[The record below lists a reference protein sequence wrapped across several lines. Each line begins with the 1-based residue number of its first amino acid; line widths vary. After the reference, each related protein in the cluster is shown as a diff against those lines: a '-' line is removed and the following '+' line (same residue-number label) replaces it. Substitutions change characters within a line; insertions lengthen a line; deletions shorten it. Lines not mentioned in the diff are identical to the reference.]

1 MLFKRIRVYAHTDP
15 CWNGRMA
22 RDSSSC
28 HRSTCQMADSKLTHP
43 EERTEP
49 RSKRTR
55 YGPGPGSGPTESLET
70 AVVRICLERP
80 CKLCGE
86 RDDSWDPLAKA
97 QGIPHDVTV
106 AEACRAWG
114 YPIPPSGKTEGWF
127 CWYCTR
133 VWGGKYRLR
142 GYTMTSLVAFLGGD
156 EKEFKAFIQY
166 VRCVE
171 GWVCQQGTRRSDMPW
186 DAFGK
191 KVLHYQEESVCRFRK
206 PDDEYW
212 TLDYYRHQKGD
223 PTTNGLNHK
232 QVHRD
237 GMDFVIIPGS
247 FSETRLSRGGGGECG
262 WTVLPTIRCC
272 PPYIFKVSMLC
283 FTLGKSMFAGENV
296 I

>member
-15 CWNGRMA
+15 CWNGRTA

-28 HRSTCQMADSKLTHP
+28 HRSTCQMADSKLPHP

-55 YGPGPGSGPTESLET
+55 YGPGPGSGRTESLEK

-114 YPIPPSGKTEGWF
+114 YPIPPSGKTEGF
-127 CWYCTR
+127 ICWYCTR
-133 VWGGKYRLR
+133 VWSGKYRLR

-171 GWVCQQGTRRSDMPW
+171 DWVCQQGTRRRPVPW
-186 DAFGK
+186 DDFGK

-212 TLDYYRHQKGD
+212 TLEYYRHEKGD

-232 QVHRD
+232 QVKRD

-247 FSETRLSRGGGGECG
+247 FSETRLSRVGRGV
-262 WTVLPTIRCC
+262 WLDSVAND
-272 PPYIFKVSMLC
+272 
-283 FTLGKSMFAGENV
+283 SMFPPPHTFSRFPCCV
-296 I
+296 LL